1 MSNIPQDTSWP
12 AAKRY
17 MGNVDAFL
25 KALLTFNK
33 DDIPLPSVE
42 QV

>member
-1 MSNIPQDTSWP
+1 
-12 AAKRY
+12 